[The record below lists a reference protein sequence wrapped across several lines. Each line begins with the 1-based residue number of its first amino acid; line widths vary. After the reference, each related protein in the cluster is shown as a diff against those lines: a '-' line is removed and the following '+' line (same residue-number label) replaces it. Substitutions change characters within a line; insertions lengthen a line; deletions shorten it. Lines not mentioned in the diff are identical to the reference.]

1 MQPVPPAATDCGIE
15 DLPDEVIEYILKLV
29 SPYADFSACAR
40 CCVQIRLKIFDFL
53 NLKNKIAA
61 LMGISVCSM
70 RPKSKFYDIGTKE
83 TSELSYLKKHS
94 NLISVDQIN

>member
-40 CCVQIRLKIFDFL
+40 
-53 NLKNKIAA
+53 
-61 LMGISVCSM
+61 
-70 RPKSKFYDIGTKE
+70 
-83 TSELSYLKKHS
+83 
-94 NLISVDQIN
+94 

>member
-53 NLKNKIAA
+53 HL
-61 LMGISVCSM
+61 
-70 RPKSKFYDIGTKE
+70 
-83 TSELSYLKKHS
+83 
-94 NLISVDQIN
+94 